1 MHIANRMPS
10 SSIRVDSARIS
21 AERRLPLSDGRVRSK
36 FQFDAEASRI
46 QSSVCGGSLADSHVE
61 SRRTSVSTRS
71 ATHSH
76 RSVGEFVFLGRT
88 TYFLLRQ

>member
-46 QSSVCGGSLADSHVE
+46 QSSVCGGSLVTVTSSRVGRRCRPGP
-61 SRRTSVSTRS
+61 RRTVTGLS
-71 ATHSH
+71 ANLFFSD
-76 RSVGEFVFLGRT
+76 V
-88 TYFLLRQ
+88 LRIFF